1 MVNETAWLLLF
12 FALGKNTLS
21 ENNKIR
27 MSDKTR
33 QEHGE
38 NMHMQ
43 RLRWGVSQRWLAL
56 CLSMACSMPLL
67 AAEEATE
74 SWMNGFNVGGYASA
88 GIVIPRHAQTEVSV
102 NELSLI
108 VTWEGDSRWKFFSEL
123 ELEKPLIWR
132 EGDDFSD
139 QDSYVDLERLYL
151 DYNLNEKLNLRAG
164 RYLTP
169 AGRWNLIHASPLV
182 WTSSRPLATSRLFP
196 KAINGLMV
204 YGAVPYRGEAFE
216 YMVFAEA
223 LKDQDVER
231 DEIGFRDTVGGR
243 FTLTGKVELGLSLLE
258 FSEELPGRPRFR
270 MMGLDFHRKHAGWE
284 FSGEAFQRFYSNG
297 KDGGNG
303 AYLQAV
309 APLWHQWFAIARVEN
324 FQRPTEDSVDRWL
337 LGAAWRPA
345 PNRIL
350 KMEYVGG
357 DEQRED
363 SPKGFLASFAILF

>member
-1 MVNETAWLLLF
+1 
-12 FALGKNTLS
+12 
-21 ENNKIR
+21 
-27 MSDKTR
+27 MSDNTR

-43 RLRWGVSQRWLAL
+43 QLRQRLSEAFLGMTFCLAISFSVST
-56 CLSMACSMPLL
+56 L
-67 AAEEATE
+67 AAEELQP
-74 SWMNGFNVGGYASA
+74 SFIDGFNLGGYASA
-88 GIVIPRHAQTEVSV
+88 GIVIPRHEQTEVAV

-123 ELEKPLIWR
+123 ELEKPLVWR
-132 EGDDFSD
+132 EGDDFSK
-139 QDSYVDLERLYL
+139 QESYIDLERLYF

-196 KAINGLMV
+196 KALNGVMI
-204 YGAVPYRGEAFE
+204 YGALPYRGEAFE

-231 DEIGFRDTVGGR
+231 DEIGFRDTLGAR
-243 FTLTGKVELGLSLLE
+243 FTLTGKVEWGLSLLE

-270 MMGLDFHRKHAGWE
+270 MVGLDFHTKRGGWE

-309 APLWHQWFAIARVEN
+309 APLGHQWFAIARVEN
-324 FQRPTEDSVDRWL
+324 FQRPTEPSVDRWL
-337 LGAAWRPA
+337 LGTAWRMA

-350 KMEYVGG
+350 KMEYAGG